1 MSNRGESRPFPPAGA
16 VALPGH
22 RDPDSYFY
30 VVHGAD
36 CVLLCEYGDVA
47 RWKNG
52 AVLTPDEARRL
63 GRELMAQADAAEGAA
78 EHEQKTW
85 ESRDHDPP
93 PHVHR
98 HQWQVE
104 DYVCECGDVL
114 AMGLWR

>member
-1 MSNRGESRPFPPAGA
+1 MSNHGEYRPFPPTGA

-30 VVHGAD
+30 VAHGAD

-52 AVLTPDEARRL
+52 AVFTPDEARSL

-78 EHEQKTW
+78 EPDRE
-85 ESRDHDPP
+85 
-93 PHVHR
+93 
-98 HQWQVE
+98 
-104 DYVCECGDVL
+104 G
-114 AMGLWR
+114 A